1 LEKALKIFGKENR
14 DKIYENT
21 LKVHYSDFYLEIS
34 KDLLNREKF
43 KNLFDY
49 ITILRIIKEV
59 IKWLFYYLFNVILSS
74 KKHKKHSKYF

>member
-1 LEKALKIFGKENR
+1 MEKALKIFGKENR

-59 IKWLFYYLFNVILSS
+59 IK
-74 KKHKKHSKYF
+74 

>member
-59 IKWLFYYLFNVILSS
+59 IK
-74 KKHKKHSKYF
+74 